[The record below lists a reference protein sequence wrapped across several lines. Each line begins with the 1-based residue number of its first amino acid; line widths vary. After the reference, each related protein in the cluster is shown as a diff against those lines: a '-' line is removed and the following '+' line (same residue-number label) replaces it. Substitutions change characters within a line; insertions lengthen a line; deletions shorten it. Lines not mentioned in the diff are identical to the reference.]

1 MRSCAM
7 KATASLVAFVSTTPK
22 EAVATISID
31 GLRTVGNQIDT
42 EFTQTFAGVF
52 AQHRTWL
59 KAADYAD
66 ALTACDT

>member
-1 MRSCAM
+1 MR
-7 KATASLVAFVSTTPK
+7 ATACIVAFASITTK

-31 GLRTVGNQIDT
+31 GLRTVSNQIDT
-42 EFTQTFAGVF
+42 EFTHTFAGVF

-66 ALTACDT
+66 ALTRIRE